1 MIALS
6 HLQATIHAKTAKISN
21 QSDFSQNGF
30 KKMVE
35 AYLRIQIKKQIDE
48 PQKARIILPA
58 NILHGALYT

>member
-6 HLQATIHAKTAKISN
+6 HLQATIHAAKISN

-35 AYLRIQIKKQIDE
+35 AYLRIQIKKQMDE